1 MTLAREGRWHTALAA
16 LAAAATAA
24 LWGWWSAP
32 FWLWLLFTLQFFR
45 EPARRIALDD
55 SLALAPADG
64 RVVFVGDATE
74 PETGERR
81 LKIAIFMSP
90 FHVHSNRAPASG
102 EVVLSRRVAGRFFN
116 AALEKTS
123 TDNERHIVA
132 IETPRGRVTCAQV
145 AGFVARRVLC
155 YLRVGDRVGQGA
167 RYGFIRF
174 GSRVDTY
181 LPPAS
186 APLVAVGQK
195 TRAGITP
202 LARFAAAAVAEG
214 GR

>member
-1 MTLAREGRWHTALAA
+1 MTLAREGRIHAAAALIAA
-16 LAAAATAA
+16 LAATAA
-24 LWGWWSAP
+24 WGWWSAP

-45 EPARRIALDD
+45 EPARDVARDD

-64 RVVFVGDATE
+64 RVVFVGAADE
-74 PETGERR
+74 PESGERR

-90 FHVHSNRAPASG
+90 FHVHSNRVPAGG
-102 EVVLSRRVAGRFFN
+102 EVALSRRVAGRFFN
-116 AALEKTS
+116 AALEKS
-123 TDNERHIVA
+123 SDANERHIVA
-132 IETPRGRVTCAQV
+132 IETPRGRVTCVQV

-155 YLRVGDRVGQGA
+155 YLRVGDRARQGE

-181 LPPAS
+181 LPPDC

-202 LARFAAAAVAEG
+202 LARFAAAG
-214 GR
+214 G